1 MVDFLKSEAV
11 LLTLTFFA
19 YLVGQAVYKKTKFPL
34 FNPLI
39 IASFLLIGYILLL
52 DIELARYLNSVSMI
66 QLFLAP
72 LVVSLAIPIMK
83 KIDLI
88 KTNLIPII
96 VGATVGSIVSIVS
109 ILLIGPWL
117 GLDAQIIYSVVP
129 KQSTT
134 PIAIEVA
141 DILGGIRPITVVVVL
156 LTAII
161 GVVIIPP
168 LAKLLKLDDPLTLGM
183 SLGTTAHAMGTAKA
197 LEIDPVA
204 GAISGIALVFSGIVT
219 AIIALLL

>member
-19 YLVGQAVYKKTKFPL
+19 YLVGQTVYKKTKFPL

-168 LAKLLKLDDPLTLGM
+168 LAKLFKLDDPLTLGM

-219 AIIALLL
+219 AIIALLF